1 MAKNTNKQEKD
12 VLIDLAEVK
21 QSTQH
26 FLEKYQN
33 YVIGVI
39 AGILLL
45 VGLFFVYKY
54 LYQEPREKEATHEMY
69 KAELQFE
76 KDSFALALDNPGEGY
91 KGFIDIADDYKR
103 TKAGNLANYYAGIC
117 YLNLGKFEASAAYLE
132 DFKPAGNVTP
142 ILKYGALGDAY
153 SELDKMDKAKSA
165 YEKAV
170 SKDENDLLTPYYLK
184 KLGMLYRATND
195 KEKSIKVF
203 KRIVEDYP
211 NSSFA
216 GDVEKYLTIE

>member
-1 MAKNTNKQEKD
+1 MAKITKKQEKD
-12 VLIDLAEVK
+12 VLFDISEVK
-21 QSTQH
+21 ESTQH
-26 FLEKYQN
+26 FFEKYQN

-54 LYQEPREKEATHEMY
+54 LYQEPREKEALQELY
-69 KAELQFE
+69 KAQLQFE

-132 DFKPAGNVTP
+132 DFKPAGSVTP
-142 ILKYGALGDAY
+142 ILKYGTLGDVY
-153 SELDKMDKAKSA
+153 SEMEDMDKAKKA

-170 SKDENDLLTPYYLK
+170 SKDENEYLTPYYLR
-184 KLGMLYRATND
+184 KLGLLYRATND
-195 KEKSIKVF
+195 KEKSIEVF
-203 KRIVEDYP
+203 ERIIADFP
-211 NSSFA
+211 NSNFA
-216 GDVEKYLTIE
+216 GEVEKYIPVE

>member
-1 MAKNTNKQEKD
+1 MAKITKKQEKD
-12 VLIDLAEVK
+12 VLFDISEVK
-21 QSTQH
+21 ESTQH
-26 FLEKYQN
+26 FFEKYQN

-54 LYQEPREKEATHEMY
+54 LYQEPREKEALQELY
-69 KAELQFE
+69 KAQQQFE

-132 DFKPAGNVTP
+132 DFKSAGSVTP
-142 ILKYGALGDAY
+142 ILKYGTLGDVY
-153 SELDKMDKAKSA
+153 SELEDMDKAKKA

-170 SKDENDLLTPYYLK
+170 SRDENDYLTPYYLR
-184 KLGMLYRATND
+184 KLGLLYRATND
-195 KEKSIKVF
+195 KEKSLEVF
-203 KRIVEDYP
+203 ERIIADFP
-211 NSSFA
+211 NSNFA
-216 GDVEKYLTIE
+216 AEVEKYIPVE